1 MVVWSFFHNS
11 QLRKCYIDI
20 YYWRLFNT
28 AKGYNIL
35 VFIHRGINIHM
46 HIYCGCEGACVVAQ
60 MCGHMNICVCMH
72 LELRGW
78 IALVI
83 HKHHPFLFSQTVSLT
98 DETPIGWIPDQQASG
113 ICLIFA
119 SVRGLQVHAIM
130 SGFYFKYGLGNWT
143 QVLVF
148 IRQVLHLIIIHLIK
162 QAIFRSVQIYY
173 NTAYFY

>member
-1 MVVWSFFHNS
+1 
-11 QLRKCYIDI
+11 
-20 YYWRLFNT
+20 
-28 AKGYNIL
+28 
-35 VFIHRGINIHM
+35 M

-119 SVRGLQVHAIM
+119 SQCGD
-130 SGFYFKYGLGNWT
+130 YKYMPSCLA
-143 QVLVF
+143 F
-148 IRQVLHLIIIHLIK
+148 ILNMVWGTEL
-162 QAIFRSVQIYY
+162 RSLCS
-173 NTAYFY
+173 